1 MHTRP
6 PFREWKPPRESERGF
21 TLIELM
27 IVVVIL
33 GVLAAIAIPQY
44 NSTKGSSYDAMAKSD
59 LRNLMSHQESHFVD
73 YGQYASDLV
82 ATGSAASNTVVFSGS
97 SDLEAGRNIDITSG
111 GGGDGSP
118 LRYTAQAKHPSSE
131 NCWEVTAGRN
141 ADDEIQGTTS
151 CSVEGS

>member
-6 PFREWKPPRESERGF
+6 PADRSERGF
-21 TLIELM
+21 TLIELL

-59 LRNLMSHQESHFVD
+59 LRNLMSHQENHFVD

-82 ATGSAASNTVVFSGS
+82 AAGAADSSTVVHSGS
-97 SDLEAGRNIDITSG
+97 SDLEVGRDIDITSG
-111 GGGDGSP
+111 GGDGSP
-118 LRYTAQAKHPSSE
+118 LQYTAQAKHPSSE

-141 ADDEIQGTTS
+141 GDDEIQMAS
-151 CSVEGS
+151 NCSMNDG